1 MSKATSLYWGRKVA
15 ALEASLLFATAIKLN
30 SGCFYLHILQNLKI
44 VTHNFK

>member
-15 ALEASLLFATAIKLN
+15 ALEASLLFAHFT
-30 SGCFYLHILQNLKI
+30 NLKI